1 MKKAT
6 MATVKSFIR
15 KNEGRIYIDVK
26 SSFDGMSD
34 CVEQHKD
41 RGFFLAHKADSNHG
55 HNFGIQGAW
64 FVGSSRDS
72 ITRIEKD
79 IDADLAEG
87 FHIYN
92 CCGSFDIVA
101 KVLDADGNTVK
112 FIISSAAA

>member
-15 KNEGRIYIDVK
+15 KNEGKIYINVK
-26 SSFDGMSD
+26 SSFNGMSD

-41 RGFFLAHKADSNHG
+41 QSFFLAHKADSNHS

-72 ITRIEKD
+72 ITRIEKM
-79 IDADLAEG
+79 IDGCKAEG

-92 CCGSFDIVA
+92 CCGSFDIV
-101 KVLDADGNTVK
+101 VK
-112 FIISSAAA
+112 TEQQQVAA